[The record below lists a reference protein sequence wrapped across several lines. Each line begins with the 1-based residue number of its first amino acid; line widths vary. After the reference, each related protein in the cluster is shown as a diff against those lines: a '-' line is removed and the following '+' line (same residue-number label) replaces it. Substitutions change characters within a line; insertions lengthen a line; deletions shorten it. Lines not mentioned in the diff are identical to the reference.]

1 MQQTASTTPL
11 PHHIHLQAI
20 DPARNIAR
28 RYAIEASADLFGHI
42 IVDLHW
48 GRFARAQDAKRFV
61 RQTLNRRASATKR
74 LGVGYR
80 PVTSAT
86 SPIRASDD
94 GRSTNTPQFYTQSF
108 DLQGLLEGVIR
119 FYQHR
124 ADFRS

>member
-20 DPARNIAR
+20 DSARNIAR

-48 GRFARAQDAKRFV
+48 GRIGTKGQSRTVSFAQAQDASRFI
-61 RQTLNRRASATKR
+61 RQTLNRRASAKKR

-80 PVTSAT
+80 PVTSAIACNNGMT
-86 SPIRASDD
+86 SAPSRI
-94 GRSTNTPQFYTQSF
+94 G
-108 DLQGLLEGVIR
+108 
-119 FYQHR
+119 
-124 ADFRS
+124 